1 MRKITFV
8 GPEPSALEIERRL
21 TALEG
26 ETAPPLAVSRFE
38 RPGGK
43 LWSIEAYFDDVAEPF
58 VCVVGD
64 GLELTA
70 APAIEP
76 IGDVDWVGEVERA
89 LAPVVSGPFLVHGP
103 HDRAKAEGHLLAIE
117 IEAGGAFGTAHH
129 GSTEGML
136 SALGRAV
143 PHLRAELGRPL
154 AALDLGTGSGILA
167 IAIAKLDPDSQVL
180 ATDIDAEAVAIAR
193 ENAVKNGVSNRIETL
208 TADGLAHPRLGPG
221 AVFDLV
227 AANILAGPLVS
238 LAPAICGA
246 MAPHGRIIL
255 SGLLNEQ
262 APDVATAYASHGW
275 SEAGRLARGEWA
287 TLTIA
292 RQRQHQ

>member
-8 GPEPSALEIERRL
+8 GPERSALEIERRL
-21 TALEG
+21 AALES
-26 ETAPPLAVSRFE
+26 ETAPPLAISRFE

-43 LWSIEAYFDDVAEPF
+43 LWSIEAYFDGVAEPI
-58 VCVVGD
+58 VSAVGH
-64 GLELTA
+64 GLELA
-70 APAIEP
+70 ATPIIES
-76 IGDVDWVGEVERA
+76 IDDVNWVGEVERA
-89 LAPVVSGPFLVHGP
+89 LAPIAAGPFLVHGP
-103 HDRAKAEGHLLAIE
+103 HDRRKAEGHPLAIE

-136 SALGRAV
+136 SALASAV
-143 PHLRAELGRPL
+143 LELKAELGRPL

-180 ATDIDAEAVAIAR
+180 ATDIDVDAVAIAR
-193 ENAVKNGVSNRIETL
+193 ENTVKNGVSNCVETL
-208 TADGLAHPRLGPG
+208 TADGLAHQRFALG

-227 AANILAGPLVS
+227 VANILAGPLLS
-238 LAPAICGA
+238 LAPAVCHA
-246 MAPHGRIIL
+246 TAPHGRIIL

-262 APDVATAYASHGW
+262 APEIVTAYASLGW
-275 SEAGRLARGEWA
+275 SETSRLARGEWA

-292 RQRQHQ
+292 RQRRHL